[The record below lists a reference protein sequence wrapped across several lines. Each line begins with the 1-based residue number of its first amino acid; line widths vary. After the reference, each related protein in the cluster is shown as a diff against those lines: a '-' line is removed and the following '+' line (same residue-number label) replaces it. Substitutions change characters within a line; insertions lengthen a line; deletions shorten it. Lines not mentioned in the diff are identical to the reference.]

1 MRMLIPVQ
9 NFLPSRLASPL
20 PFQYQSRFESS
31 FVERDGISSS
41 SFFQGVMASR
51 VRDRL
56 VSGMNAYVSH
66 SQRSRAKPTLASRPS
81 NSAQEK
87 NSLLRG
93 RLRPILLPHQNST
106 QSTSRTGARGNVPEN
121 NSEVKY
127 SIYPEPRFAR
137 ITWKETL
144 KNCLHVLTFF
154 SIHRK
159 KQWTRRK
166 WQHGFPSG
174 GCSRGNRQSN

>member
-1 MRMLIPVQ
+1 
-9 NFLPSRLASPL
+9 
-20 PFQYQSRFESS
+20 
-31 FVERDGISSS
+31 
-41 SFFQGVMASR
+41 MASR

-56 VSGMNAYVSH
+56 VSDMNVCIRF
-66 SQRSRAKPTLASRPS
+66 SQSAKPQAKPTLAPRPP

-93 RLRPILLPHQNST
+93 RLRPILHPHQNST

-159 KQWTRRK
+159 NQWTRRK

-174 GCSRGNRQSN
+174 GCSRGNRQSNLPRYVCHHTQNSMRNTLLHSTL

>member
-1 MRMLIPVQ
+1 
-9 NFLPSRLASPL
+9 
-20 PFQYQSRFESS
+20 
-31 FVERDGISSS
+31 
-41 SFFQGVMASR
+41 MASR

-66 SQRSRAKPTLASRPS
+66 SQRSQAKPTLASRPS

-106 QSTSRTGARGNVPEN
+106 ESTSRTGARGNVPEN

-166 WQHGFPSG
+166 WQHCFPSV
-174 GCSRGNRQSN
+174 GCSRGNRQSNLPRYVCHHTQNSMRNTLLHSTL

>member
-1 MRMLIPVQ
+1 
-9 NFLPSRLASPL
+9 
-20 PFQYQSRFESS
+20 
-31 FVERDGISSS
+31 
-41 SFFQGVMASR
+41 MASR

-66 SQRSRAKPTLASRPS
+66 SQRSRAKPTLASRPP
-81 NSAQEK
+81 NSAHEK
-87 NSLLRG
+87 NSLPRG

-154 SIHRK
+154 
-159 KQWTRRK
+159 
-166 WQHGFPSG
+166 FPSTAKNNG
-174 GCSRGNRQSN
+174 HAANGSTAFHQVGVVEETGNLTYPGMYVTTRKTVCVILYSTLLYEPEPRETG

>member
-1 MRMLIPVQ
+1 
-9 NFLPSRLASPL
+9 
-20 PFQYQSRFESS
+20 
-31 FVERDGISSS
+31 
-41 SFFQGVMASR
+41 MASR

-66 SQRSRAKPTLASRPS
+66 SQRSQAKPTLASRPP

-87 NSLLRG
+87 NSLLRA
-93 RLRPILLPHQNST
+93 RLRPILLPHKTQLKNST
-106 QSTSRTGARGNVPEN
+106 QSTSRTGARANVPEN

-154 SIHRK
+154 
-159 KQWTRRK
+159 
-166 WQHGFPSG
+166 FPSTAKNNG
-174 GCSRGNRQSN
+174 HAANGSTAFHQVGVVEETGNLTYPGMYVTTRKTVCVILYSTLL